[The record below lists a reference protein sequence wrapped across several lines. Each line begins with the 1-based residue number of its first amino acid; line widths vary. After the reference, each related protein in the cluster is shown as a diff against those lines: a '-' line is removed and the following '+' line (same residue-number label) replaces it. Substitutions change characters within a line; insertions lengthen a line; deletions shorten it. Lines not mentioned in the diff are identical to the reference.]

1 VDGGTGLEQ
10 ALAALWGDVPT
21 QRCTVHK
28 HRNLLAHA
36 PPRLH
41 DEVSADYND
50 MIYAASPAEIEQR
63 RRAFLRKWR
72 LKCKAVADS
81 LEEAGDRLF
90 TFTRLPPSQWK
101 SARTTDENGSTRSS
115 SAGSKPRRCCRR
127 PRLQRCCS

>member
-1 VDGGTGLEQ
+1 MPRSSWLTIAQAWRAVLDDLVKRGLRQPEFLIVDGGTGLEQ

-50 MIYAASPAEIEQR
+50 IVKRQAIGTPDRPKPACR
-63 RRAFLRKWR
+63 RR
-72 LKCKAVADS
+72 D
-81 LEEAGDRLF
+81 
-90 TFTRLPPSQWK
+90 PPDN
-101 SARTTDENGSTRSS
+101 ART
-115 SAGSKPRRCCRR
+115 SAQS
-127 PRLQRCCS
+127 